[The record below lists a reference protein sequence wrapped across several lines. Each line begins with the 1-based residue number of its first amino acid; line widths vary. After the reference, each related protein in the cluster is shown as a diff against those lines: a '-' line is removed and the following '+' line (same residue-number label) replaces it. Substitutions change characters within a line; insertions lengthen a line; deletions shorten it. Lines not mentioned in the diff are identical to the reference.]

1 MAGKGRTITV
11 TVEDEV
17 IESLDD
23 FASVVG
29 LSRSAS
35 VNMLLKAA
43 LIQRET
49 GSVLGEL
56 FTAALSK
63 GKADE
68 QGPETV
74 TA

>member
-17 IESLDD
+17 LASLDE
-23 FASVVG
+23 FADVVG
-29 LSRSAS
+29 VSRSAS

-43 LIQRET
+43 LIQKET

-56 FTAALSK
+56 FSSALSK
-63 GKADE
+63 NKGEE
-68 QGPETV
+68 QGRETATV
-74 TA
+74 